1 MAFTRRSLV
10 AAGLAAPAL
19 IGLGRA
25 AQAATTLKLSHQF
38 PGGTIDEG
46 DFRDRMCRRFAAA
59 LEKRTDG
66 AMKVEVYPGSS
77 LMKTFAQ
84 FDALRKGALDFG
96 LVPTTYA
103 GGQIPEMNL
112 TFMPAIVTSY
122 DQAYRWKTAPIG
134 QEMTRLLESK
144 GVKII
149 TWMWESG
156 GIAAKDK
163 RIFKPEDVSGMKV
176 RGGSREMDMMF
187 KAAGAA
193 AISMPSNEIYL
204 ALQTGAVSACATSST
219 SLMSFRLNELSKY
232 LLAPG
237 ANSFFFILEPILMSK
252 DIFDGLPKEQQQAV
266 LAVGEELETFGRQTS
281 EEDDK
286 PETPLDESIVAEDE
300 TAAVPPAV
308 PDAPGAELE
317 DTANSEEVLH
327 TEEEE
332 GVDDGRVVSVE
343 WRIRLAV
350 A

>member
-1 MAFTRRSLV
+1 MLTRRTAL
-10 AAGLAAPAL
+10 AGLAAPAVL
-19 IGLGRA
+19 GLASKARA
-25 AQAATTLKLSHQF
+25 APRIFRMSHHY
-38 PGGTIDEG
+38 PGSNGDEG
-46 DFRDRMCRRFAAA
+46 DFRDRMCRRFAAS

-252 DIFDGLPKEQQQAV
+252 DIFDGLPREQQQAV
-266 LAVGEELETFGRQTS
+266 LAAGEELETFGRQTS

-286 PETPLDESIVAEDE
+286 LLVETFRKSGITVDTMDETMLKPWHDVARDSAWKDFAARSPETARFLKLAEQ
-300 TAAVPPAV
+300 A
-308 PDAPGAELE
+308 
-317 DTANSEEVLH
+317 
-327 TEEEE
+327 
-332 GVDDGRVVSVE
+332 
-343 WRIRLAV
+343 
-350 A
+350 